1 MILKSIFSFLLFLV
15 CRSFVFGKDLLE
27 EDYELIF
34 KAQPIEVLIK
44 YVTPYYK
51 DAKPVF
57 DKVNSIYRVKF
68 SGGNIIEE
76 SRGKSIDEIDYIKK
90 YRYIKEPSE
99 IKKFCDEIYQKY
111 QTNEIESLCV
121 SEIKK
126 KNLKMILLE
135 MLDDSIFKASFE
147 VNLGDIIKK
156 YVFDLEFN
164 LESFI
169 EIKNKGNTVE
179 ENHYDSSGVLRSKII
194 RKKEKLFEEKSL
206 YENEVLKKK
215 ILKEYRLDNTI
226 RKKTILDYMPD
237 GSVSSKIISEYNTSL
252 LEDIRYYYD
261 SNQKIYKKIKYEYE
275 FDKKGNWIKMIGYDI
290 TNDKKILSS
299 AVIRDIKY

>member
-1 MILKSIFSFLLFLV
+1 MILKSIFSFLLFFV
-15 CRSFVFGKDLLE
+15 CRSFVFGEDLLE

-34 KAQPIEVLIK
+34 KTQPIEVLIK

-57 DKVNSIYRVKF
+57 DKVNNIYRVKF

-90 YRYIKEPSE
+90 YRYIKEPLE
-99 IKKFCDEIYQKY
+99 IKKFCDKINQKY

-147 VNLGDIIKK
+147 VNIGDIIKK

-206 YENEVLKKK
+206 YENEVLKKN

-290 TNDKKILSS
+290 TNDKKTISS
-299 AVIRDIKY
+299 AVIREIKY

>member
-1 MILKSIFSFLLFLV
+1 MILKSIFSFLLFLF
-15 CRSFVFGKDLLE
+15 CRSFVFGEDLLE

-34 KAQPIEVLIK
+34 KDQPIEVLIK
-44 YVTPYYK
+44 YVAPYYK

-57 DKVNSIYRVKF
+57 DKVNNIYRVKF

-121 SEIKK
+121 SKIKK

-179 ENHYDSSGVLRSKII
+179 KNHYDSSGVLRSKII

>member
-1 MILKSIFSFLLFLV
+1 
-15 CRSFVFGKDLLE
+15 LLE

-34 KAQPIEVLIK
+34 KDQPIEVLIK
-44 YVTPYYK
+44 YVAPYYK

-57 DKVNSIYRVKF
+57 DKVNNIYRVKF

-121 SEIKK
+121 SKIKK

-179 ENHYDSSGVLRSKII
+179 KNHYDSSGVLRSKII

>member
-15 CRSFVFGKDLLE
+15 CRSFVFGEDLLE

-57 DKVNSIYRVKF
+57 DKVNNIYRVKF
-68 SGGNIIEE
+68 SGGSIIEE

-126 KNLKMILLE
+126 ENLKMILLE